1 MPKCSPTF
9 GGLQEAS
16 RDWEQSPPQSSG
28 LLQGRIREHSLGG
41 GVRLSIRPKLR
52 GRLRCDG
59 SGHMFPRV
67 WPRQLLQSVACPPA
81 RGSLLGAGHAC
92 TLRLALSQMP
102 RPPEGWRHA
111 VWPTPLHKQLRP
123 LEPHSS
129 VAAGAPS
136 GHPGAQAPPGCAELS
151 RGLEAEPDLTPA
163 LVSPSLHG
171 NIVGP
176 DCMWGCCWS

>member
-1 MPKCSPTF
+1 MLAHRRPHGTGRRALLKALVCCRAGS
-9 GGLQEAS
+9 GGTA
-16 RDWEQSPPQSSG
+16 
-28 LLQGRIREHSLGG
+28 GG
-41 GVRLSIRPKLR
+41 VVRLSTRHKLR

-59 SGHMFPRV
+59 SGHTFPRV
-67 WPRQLLQSVACPPA
+67 WPRQLLESVARPPA
-81 RGSLLGAGHAC
+81 WGSLLGAGHAC

-111 VWPTPLHKQLRP
+111 VWPIPLHKQLRP

-136 GHPGAQAPPGCAELS
+136 GHPGAQTPPGRAELS